1 MRGGGALFSLSTRA
15 SLKLAVFSLFMSFA
29 MIVFAS
35 IIVWSAGVQN
45 IGSQLAFWFEA
56 PLEAPQQILTVYQTI
71 NQTDPSWTKTGD
83 NTKYTAGAT
92 KINKTAM
99 SDLTS
104 ILNNKDSFG
113 NIASSLYGAD
123 TYMNAP
129 VYKDIDIANVDVATG
144 EILGYLSDPNYPFE
158 WFGRSVTLPA
168 GTTLASGRTLTSS
181 TTFSEVDCYTKFPT
195 MYIRRYIN
203 NNVQYLSVSEE
214 SFSGAVKIDEFYV
227 ATFEARMIGAD
238 NKTRNYPRSFIPTN
252 GAGPLTSGSI
262 SYAVSNYGI
271 TDSASIAS
279 TSTTQANMQKWM
291 DNLTDKWKSSAIYGK
306 GYKSAVS
313 CQGENWKRDV
323 INILYLIKYANN
335 NSQEQ
340 VGYGCTYNY
349 SASTV
354 SSSYK
359 YYDSEKGGGT
369 VTTYS
374 SSLAYGY
381 NQTSYQNTHKGAG
394 IDYVNSTDPAGL
406 YATQFLVKN
415 INDGTTVSKRVL
427 LDGFVGT
434 DKYTGVFCLGMC
446 NLWGNVCEWTFGQT
460 KIYIKSTSSIY
471 TNFDDYDGSNWILSN
486 SPSSVTASSSGYVE
500 LSYTLP
506 SSSYYCYNGVSTGS
520 GSVYESLVGLPT
532 TVSST
537 ASSTTGM
544 CDYFYGGGTSTSSVY
559 GVLRSGDVYSKDN
572 TGLFFAIIN
581 STLAS
586 TIIGYGFRASLVMG

>member
-1 MRGGGALFSLSTRA
+1 MSIKGRLKFSAFCMFLS
-15 SLKLAVFSLFMSFA
+15 FS
-29 MIVFAS
+29 MIVLS
-35 IIVWSAGVQN
+35 SVVIYCAGQHLLDSSMV
-45 IGSQLAFWFEA
+45 FWFESPA
-56 PLEAPQQILTVYQTI
+56 VLTVSQPI
-71 NQTDPSWTKTGD
+71 NQTDPSWTKIGKNAD
-83 NTKYTAGAT
+83 YTAGAT

-104 ILNNKDSFG
+104 ILDNKDSFG

-144 EILGYLSDPNYPFE
+144 EILGYLSDPSYPFE

-168 GTTLASGRTLTSS
+168 GTTLASGRMLTSS

-195 MYIRRYIN
+195 MYIRRYISN
-203 NNVQYLSVSEE
+203 SVQYLSVSNKT
-214 SFSGAVKIDEFYV
+214 FDGAVKINEFFV

-238 NKTRNYPRSFIPTN
+238 NQTRDYPRSFIPTN

-271 TDSASIAS
+271 TDSAGISS

-291 DNLTDKWKSSAIYGK
+291 DNLTKRWKESGFDSST
-306 GYKSAVS
+306 YKSAVS
-313 CQGENWKRDV
+313 CQGENWKRDI

-335 NSQEQ
+335 NSQTQ
-340 VGYGCTYNY
+340 VGYGASYNY
-349 SASTV
+349 SLSSV
-354 SSSYK
+354 SS
-359 YYDSEKGGGT
+359 YYQAEKAGGT
-369 VTTYS
+369 VTTMAS
-374 SSLAYGY
+374 SALTYGY

-415 INDGTTVSKRVL
+415 INDGTKTTKRVL

-446 NLWGNVCEWTFGQT
+446 NLWGNVWEWTFGETAIYDSTT
-460 KIYIKSTSSIY
+460 KTKNVYI
-471 TNFDDYDGSNWILSN
+471 NFNDYDGSNWIMSN
-486 SPSSVTASSSGYVE
+486 TPSSVTSSSQYVKLSYNLSTSSGYAR
-500 LSYTLP
+500 
-506 SSSYYCYNGVSTGS
+506 YYDVSTGS
-520 GSVYESLVGLPT
+520 NSSYESIVGLPST
-532 TVSST
+532 STST

-544 CDYFYGGGTSTSSVY
+544 CDYYYGGGTSTISVY
-559 GVLRSGDVYSKDN
+559 GVRRGGYGVNYYDRA
-572 TGLFFAIIN
+572 GLFYVD
-581 STLAS
+581 AS
-586 TIIGYGFRASLVMG
+586 DSVTYTSGNIGFRTSLIFPQS